1 MDRLEGYG
9 DRRRD
14 HPGRAALSLAM
25 GSANRDSGIFVDG
38 DSFDIDRPPKPN
50 AAFGLGPHTCMG
62 MAIARMELEGAL
74 NALLDAF
81 PRLRFDPAYP
91 APIIRRL
98 QLRGPDSIHV
108 VWT

>member
-1 MDRLEGYG
+1 MKDTEIAGVTIPAG
-9 DRRRD
+9 T
-14 HPGRAALSLAM
+14 ALSLAM
-25 GSANRDSGIFVDG
+25 GSANRDSEVFVDG
-38 DSFDIDRPPKPN
+38 DSFDVDRPPKPN

-81 PRLRFDPAYP
+81 PRLRFDPDCP
-91 APIIRRL
+91 APVIRGL
-98 QLRGPDSIHV
+98 QLRGPDSIHA